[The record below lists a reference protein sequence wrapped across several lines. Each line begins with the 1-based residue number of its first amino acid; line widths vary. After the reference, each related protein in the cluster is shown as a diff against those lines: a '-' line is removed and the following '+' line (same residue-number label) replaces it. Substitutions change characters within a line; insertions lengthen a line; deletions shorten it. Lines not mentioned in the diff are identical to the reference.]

1 MGESTFI
8 HTYPQGR
15 HEPGIM
21 SSGLEVHS
29 DCIDAFGLMKQKK
42 TQNRAILFKISDTK
56 TSIIVDKIILKDGTD
71 QQTQYEQIIGEL
83 PEDEGRYIVWDLLIA
98 GKSGTENDKLVFMSW
113 CPDKSNIKAKMIFAS
128 SKDALKKKLMMPN
141 SIDCADK
148 DDCDYKEVI
157 KSAAT
162 K

>member
-1 MGESTFI
+1 MGEFTTI

-21 SSGLEVHS
+21 SSGVEVS
-29 DCIDAFGLMKQKK
+29 EECVKVFTEMKTKK
-42 TQNRAILFKISDTK
+42 TKTRAILFKVSDCKTK
-56 TSIIVDKIILKDGTD
+56 IEVDSIIEKDDND
-71 QQTQYEQIIGEL
+71 QRTQYEEIIRQL
-83 PEDEGRYIVWDLLIA
+83 PEAEGRYIVWDLLIA

-113 CPDKSNIKAKMIFAS
+113 CPDKSNVKVKMIFAS
-128 SKDALKKKLMMPN
+128 SKDALKKKLRMPN

-148 DDCDYKEVI
+148 DDCDYKDVI
-157 KSAAT
+157 EKAAL